1 MESQIKKCNTNSS
14 VLKNG
19 ALLRRNIRH
28 QSLSNKKVMF
38 APNAMAKPSHFSN
51 SRKQSDAIHKRPRHN
66 STRTISKR
74 MSLENSFVEI
84 IEANGEVKKE
94 KIKIDGDNK
103 EFVKNRNKKYS
114 GEFKKAQEYYDMN
127 KEEDKEEND
136 NNEDTKTNT
145 MRNQFA
151 GKLEIIDGM
160 GSRNKKE

>member
-1 MESQIKKCNTNSS
+1 
-14 VLKNG
+14 
-19 ALLRRNIRH
+19 
-28 QSLSNKKVMF
+28 
-38 APNAMAKPSHFSN
+38 
-51 SRKQSDAIHKRPRHN
+51 
-66 STRTISKR
+66 

-103 EFVKNRNKKYS
+103 ECVKNRNKKYS

>member
-1 MESQIKKCNTNSS
+1 ME
-14 VLKNG
+14 LKELLKELEDLYTEL
-19 ALLRRNIRH
+19 AL
-28 QSLSNKKVMF
+28 
-38 APNAMAKPSHFSN
+38 AK
-51 SRKQSDAIHKRPRHN
+51 
-66 STRTISKR
+66 
-74 MSLENSFVEI
+74 
-84 IEANGEVKKE
+84 
-94 KIKIDGDNK
+94 DGDNK

>member
-38 APNAMAKPSHFSN
+38 DPNAMAKPSHFSH

-151 GKLEIIDGM
+151 GKLKIIDGM